1 MKYGIESYVLNS
13 PYSLISSIILFIGFY
28 KIGKLIFRYPALNKI
43 ISSISIIN
51 YQYFSF
57 AILFTKLSPL
67 PHEKPSSE
75 LIISLILS
83 KGVSPNLRSSNPL
96 ASISL

>member
-13 PYSLISSIILFIGFY
+13 PYSLISLIILFIGFY

-57 AILFTKLSPL
+57 AI
-67 PHEKPSSE
+67 
-75 LIISLILS
+75 
-83 KGVSPNLRSSNPL
+83 
-96 ASISL
+96 